1 MKAFS
6 LKWRLTLLLALAT
19 LISLGTAAWIDDWR
33 SDSEMQQRFDSALL
47 ARAQAF
53 TELVRFEDGRIEF
66 VPRGE
71 PAAVF
76 PGDANAS
83 WYEVRCG
90 AAVIAHTPH
99 VPPLVAAGASPHFAD
114 VRVPDGRELRVVSL
128 RFAPSSD
135 AGQSVPPAANA
146 RCVLRYA
153 LDRDPLDDILDS
165 LDWILLGSSLG
176 ACALVL
182 LLTPLLVRR
191 GLRPLSVLAGA
202 MADIGP
208 DSPGH
213 RLPASDTREL
223 QPLVARF
230 NDVLAR
236 MDTGLA
242 REREFAAGLA
252 HELRTRL
259 AELRALV
266 DVERRY
272 PSGRDAHELLGE
284 AGAIG
289 AELEATVAA
298 LLQLT
303 RIESGLAQVRCEPMP
318 LAPML
323 ARACARHAPGAA
335 LRSVRIELAERIDF
349 GVAADPALF
358 DIIID
363 NLIANAAAYAPAGS
377 TVMLHANA
385 QSLDVINPAP
395 ALQPQDLAKFG
406 QRFWRKGEG
415 GSGHAGLG
423 LALSAAA
430 ARVQKMELA
439 FRLDD
444 AHRLHATLAW
454 RCE

>member
-6 LKWRLTLLLALAT
+6 LRWRLTLLLALAT

-71 PAAVF
+71 PTAVF
-76 PGDANAS
+76 PGNANAS

-90 AAVIAHTPH
+90 ATVIAHTPH
-99 VPPLVAAGASPHFAD
+99 VPPRIAAGASPHFAD
-114 VRVPDGRELRVVSL
+114 VHVPDGRELRVVSL

-135 AGQSVPPAANA
+135 EGQPASPAANA
-146 RCVLRYA
+146 QCVLRYA

-208 DSPGH
+208 ESPGH

-223 QPLVARF
+223 EPLVARF

-236 MDTGLA
+236 MDAGLA

-272 PSGRDAHELLGE
+272 PSGRGAHELLGE

-289 AELEATVAA
+289 AELESTVTA

-303 RIESGLAQVRCEPMP
+303 RIESGLAQVRCEPMQ
-318 LAPML
+318 LTPML
-323 ARACARHAPGAA
+323 ARARARHAPAA
-335 LRSVRIELAERIDF
+335 AARGVRIELGEKIDVE
-349 GVAADPALF
+349 VAADPALF
-358 DIIID
+358 DIVID
-363 NLIANAAAYAPAGS
+363 NLIANAVAYAPAGS
-377 TVMLHANA
+377 TV
-385 QSLDVINPAP
+385 SLSVHPDALEVINPAP
-395 ALQPQDLAKFG
+395 LLRKDDLANFG

-415 GSGHAGLG
+415 GGGHAGLG
-423 LALSAAA
+423 LALGAAA
-430 ARVQKMELA
+430 ARVQKMALT
-439 FRLDD
+439 FVLDD
-444 AHRLHATLAW
+444 AHHLHAVLVW
-454 RCE
+454 RCS